1 MIAPHPKHRLP
12 PSLRMAVHSGTPG
25 KAGDPTGRGR
35 RARRA
40 AATLLFGNPV
50 QEEET
55 RKRHSPWAIIGA
67 WLLAMWML
75 LAVVYHLNW
84 MFSKL
89 GMGE

>member
-12 PSLRMAVHSGTPG
+12 PSLRMAAHSGTPG
-25 KAGDPTGRGR
+25 KAGDHLGRGR

-40 AATLLFGNPV
+40 AASLFFGNPV
-50 QEEET
+50 EESES
-55 RKRHSPWAIIGA
+55 RKRHSPWAVIGA

-75 LAVVYHLNW
+75 VAVAYHMNW